1 MFDSC
6 LFFFPI
12 LEHRICFPSLFS
24 LFFFPFSLFFV
35 PFSPLLSHFHFAI
48 IFFFYFKNFHTSE
61 NETQLI
67 QLSIYLCIIQSSFR
81 TVGRC
86 SRRIDAIDQNKLF
99 AVYGCSVDMCIACE
113 RWKIGCCCS
122 ATVWIWLVVC
132 AESDIVCCVCD
143 WVCMYSYSNHS
154 IFRSH
159 TLKAYYGAY
168 ILVAVVFSN
177 WKLSVFLTSVRAHG
191 CCSQSYR
198 IVQNNKSIIASV
210 YREHSYDIDV
220 PNHIYHQIPF
230 WKLNQAR
237 FSTSILF
244 IAIERKRYR
253 VKPKKKTSNRIIP
266 NQSKRWADLG

>member
-1 MFDSC
+1 MLKIGKLFDSFDQVRLTMFDSC

-12 LEHRICFPSLFS
+12 LEHWICFPSLFS

-35 PFSPLLSHFHFAI
+35 PFLLSYHIFI
-48 IFFFYFKNFHTSE
+48 SLLVFFFYFKNFHTSE

-132 AESDIVCCVCD
+132 ADCDIVCCVCD
-143 WVCMYSYSNHS
+143 WVCMY
-154 IFRSH
+154 
-159 TLKAYYGAY
+159 
-168 ILVAVVFSN
+168 
-177 WKLSVFLTSVRAHG
+177 VFLFES
-191 CCSQSYR
+191 
-198 IVQNNKSIIASV
+198 
-210 YREHSYDIDV
+210 
-220 PNHIYHQIPF
+220 
-230 WKLNQAR
+230 
-237 FSTSILF
+237 
-244 IAIERKRYR
+244 
-253 VKPKKKTSNRIIP
+253 
-266 NQSKRWADLG
+266 